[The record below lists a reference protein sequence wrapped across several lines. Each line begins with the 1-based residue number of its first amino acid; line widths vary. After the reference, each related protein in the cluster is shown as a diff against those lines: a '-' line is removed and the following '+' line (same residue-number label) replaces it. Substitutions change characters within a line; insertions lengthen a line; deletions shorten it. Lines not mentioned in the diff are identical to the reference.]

1 MKCTGCDYD
10 AKDELDML
18 AHLTECPNEPESK
31 WATYLTMELQPEI
44 KNSDILKE
52 E

>member
-1 MKCTGCDYD
+1 M
-10 AKDELDML
+10 M
-18 AHLTECPNEPESK
+18 ECPNEPESK
-31 WATYLTMELQPEI
+31 WETYLNMELQPDI